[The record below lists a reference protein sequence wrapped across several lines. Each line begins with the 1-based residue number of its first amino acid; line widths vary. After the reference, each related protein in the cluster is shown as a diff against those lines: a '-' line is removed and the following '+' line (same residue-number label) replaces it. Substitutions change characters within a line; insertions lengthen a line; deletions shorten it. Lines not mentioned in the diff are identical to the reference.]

1 MAAAAT
7 ERCRVWPK
15 PAAQNMKYVSE
26 HCHGAGSSRHPTIF
40 LVIFGELIQANV
52 AQSSAIYCTVDLLLL
67 GTIVL
72 TLRIISS
79 FLNVDS
85 HPERGS
91 LSMEVLPSLIRRNQS
106 NTCVWPIPSL
116 PYACCN
122 YWYVSVAVFPIL
134 KQRDAN
140 TFFSTFTHRKN
151 GYDINAHVISTTY
164 HSQLSKRSHLQ
175 LVSWV
180 AKTCTNMSRLVANT
194 SHLVNNHYNSNLD
207 TFWTNLVY
215 YCKRKGVD
223 LSNSTL
229 QIKLLNPLKFNIYY
243 CKKLR
248 PQFEF

>member
-1 MAAAAT
+1 M
-7 ERCRVWPK
+7 
-15 PAAQNMKYVSE
+15 
-26 HCHGAGSSRHPTIF
+26 
-40 LVIFGELIQANV
+40 L
-52 AQSSAIYCTVDLLLL
+52 TVVPS
-67 GTIVL
+67 G
-72 TLRIISS
+72 
-79 FLNVDS
+79 
-85 HPERGS
+85 GS
-91 LSMEVLPSLIRRNQS
+91 LSTEVLPSLNRRNQS